1 MQPSLFAPVRRLT
14 AADACANAVRQ
25 AIVSGRLSP
34 GVRLPPERTL
44 ATELGVNR
52 VTLRSALHQLVAE
65 GLIHQRQGQGTT
77 VLDWRWAG
85 GPGLL
90 GAVIDTQADGPASV
104 RAVSDLL
111 AVRRALAVVVLEQL
125 SGHGGPLDGVR
136 AAVVGFEA
144 VATAA
149 EPDLNA
155 LAEADLAVIASLLE
169 ATGSPVLP
177 LCLHPVAR
185 ALAELP
191 ALRAAVYRAP
201 LSNLAGWHAT
211 LTWLESGGVGPS
223 RQQLLDL
230 LAARDAETL
239 AQMSAP
245 Q

>member
-1 MQPSLFAPVRRLT
+1 MAASNIFNVVETTIADIHAAFEAGTLT
-14 AADACANAVRQ
+14 ARQLVQIYLDRIEAYDKKGPAINAV
-25 AIVSGRLSP
+25 VSLNP
-34 GVRLPPERTL
+34 
-44 ATELGVNR
+44 
-52 VTLRSALHQLVAE
+52 
-65 GLIHQRQGQGTT
+65 
-77 VLDWRWAG
+77 
-85 GPGLL
+85 
-90 GAVIDTQADGPASV
+90 
-104 RAVSDLL
+104 
-111 AVRRALAVVVLEQL
+111 
-125 SGHGGPLDGVR
+125 
-136 AAVVGFEA
+136 
-144 VATAA
+144 
-149 EPDLNA
+149 NA

-177 LCLHPVAR
+177 LCFHPVAR